1 MVDREEVLASILH
14 PLHRAFQAPG
24 QIGDQEVLRIE
35 LAAGAEP
42 AADVGF
48 REVDPRLVEPQH
60 GGERP
65 AIEVRDLRHAPHG
78 QAARVHLPFGQQPAG
93 LHRRSGLAPDVEAL
107 VHDAGCA
114 AERGVDV
121 AQGRRPGVSHVA
133 LGKQKRP
140 GLIDVD
146 ARRQDVVLD
155 LDELARV
162 GGGDA
167 IGRDH
172 DRDRLADV
180 ADPVAGQRR
189 LKIGR
194 MRRFAGLA
202 ERNHRHAREIGRGQ
216 AGHDTRLRERSF
228 RVHSSNVG
236 VGVGASHDDR
246 VHRAGSGQVV
256 HVAATAR
263 EQPRVFEPLDRGA
276 DELHWRGNGT
286 IRS

>member
-1 MVDREEVLASILH
+1 MVDREEVLASVLH
-14 PLHRAFQAPG
+14 PLHRALQAPG
-24 QIGDQEVLRIE
+24 QIRDQEVLGIE
-35 LAAGAEP
+35 LAARAEP

-78 QAARVHLPFGQQPAG
+78 QAARVRLPFGQQPAG
-93 LHRRSGLAPDVEAL
+93 LHRRGGLASDVEAL
-107 VHDAGCA
+107 ADDAGGA
-114 AERGVDV
+114 AQRGLDV
-121 AQGRRPGVSHVA
+121 AQGRRPGVGHVA
-133 LGKQKRP
+133 LGKQKRARV
-140 GLIDVD
+140 IDVD

-162 GGGDA
+162 DGGGA
-167 IGRDH
+167 IGRDQ

-189 LKIGR
+189 LQIGR
-194 MRRFAGLA
+194 VRRLAGLA
-202 ERNHRHAREIGRGQ
+202 ERDHRHAREIGRGQ